1 MAKLQSNSATMSDST
16 AKLTDKMIELFLSKP
31 ESIRDEPALLELLQ
45 ILNYLIDCSQTY
57 ETDLSPV
64 NMMSVTLPV
73 QPFGQYSQYSS
84 TVYLQQAT
92 YLNPGAVPN
101 CAGTNGATD
110 QAITK
115 AIFNSYPIMDVYIR
129 PL

>member
-31 ESIRDEPALLELLQ
+31 ESICDEPALLELLQ

-64 NMMSVTLPV
+64 NMMSVTLPA

-84 TVYLQQAT
+84 TVYLQQAAYT
-92 YLNPGAVPN
+92 NPGVVPN

-110 QAITK
+110 QALIK
-115 AIFNSYPIMDVYIR
+115 AIFKHTKKNYLEVKI
-129 PL
+129 